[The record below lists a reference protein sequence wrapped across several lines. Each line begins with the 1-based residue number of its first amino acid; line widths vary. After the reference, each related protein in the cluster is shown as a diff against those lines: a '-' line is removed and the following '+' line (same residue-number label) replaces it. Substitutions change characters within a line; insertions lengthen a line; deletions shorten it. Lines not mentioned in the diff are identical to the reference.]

1 MIKLR
6 YAFSLLLV
14 TALGCGALGCGD
26 GDTNPFPT
34 SSGSGTTGSSMG
46 AVPTV
51 AETTPVDTATG
62 VQTSTKLTASFTAP
76 MDPATITDVTFT
88 LTQGGAAVLGAVTYV
103 DGDAIFTPAAPLAGG
118 TEFTATITTG
128 AKSLAGRPLAK
139 DHVWTFFTAQAP
151 LDLGVASSY
160 AILAFDTVTNVNSP
174 GTVVT
179 GDLGISPG
187 TGAVLVGFPPGKMVG
202 VAHIGD
208 SAGSLA
214 KAASLAAYKE
224 AIARPGAK
232 DLPGELGGMSF
243 TPGLYKSAAPLTL
256 STGTLT
262 LDAKGVEG
270 AIFVFQ
276 TGSTLTT
283 GTDTKVVLTGG
294 AKAAN
299 VYWTCGT
306 TATLGATSQFAG
318 SILATTSVT
327 LKTGASVEGR
337 LLAQE
342 SFVALD
348 ASVVTVPVP

>member
-14 TALGCGALGCGD
+14 TALGCGD
-26 GDTNPFPT
+26 GETTT
-34 SSGSGTTGSSMG
+34 SSTASTGSNTTGSSMG
-46 AVPTV
+46 VVPTV
-51 AETTPVDTATG
+51 AMTTPTDTSTG
-62 VQTSTKLTASFTAP
+62 VLVSTKITASFSAP
-76 MDPATITDVTFT
+76 MDASSITDMTFT
-88 LTQGGAAVLGAVTYV
+88 LTQGGAAVLGAVTFEG
-103 DGDAIFTPAAPLAGG
+103 GDAIFTPAAPLAGG

-128 AKSLAGRPLAK
+128 AKGLSGRALEK
-139 DHVWTFFTAQAP
+139 DYAWKFQTGQAP
-151 LDLGVASSY
+151 VDLGVASPF
-160 AILAFDTVTNVNSP
+160 AILAFDTVTNVNSA

-179 GDLGISPG
+179 GDIGISPG
-187 TGAVLVGFPPGKMVG
+187 TGAVLIGFPPGKMVG

-224 AIARPGAK
+224 AVGRPGAN
-232 DLPGELGGMSF
+232 DLPADISGMTF

-256 STGTLT
+256 TTGTVT
-262 LDAKGVEG
+262 IDAKGVDD

-294 AKAAN
+294 AKASN
-299 VYWTCGT
+299 VYWIVGT
-306 TATLGATSQFAG
+306 VATLGATSKFSG

-327 LKTGASVEGR
+327 LKAGASVDGR
-337 LLAQE
+337 LLAQDA
-342 SFVALD
+342 SVALD
-348 ASVVTVPVP
+348 ASVVTVPAP